1 MASQSQLDTLIE
13 LARIA
18 SDEAAK
24 RLGVAL
30 RTTQENED
38 KLQMLHGYREDYA
51 QRFETSMAAGMTP
64 MAYRNFQAFLDK
76 LDMAV
81 KGQKEVS
88 LQARQRSERERS
100 NWQDS
105 ERKRMSYTTL
115 SNRAQQQAQQ
125 VEAKRDQ
132 KLMDEHAARQAYY
145 NR

>member
-24 RLGVAL
+24 RLGAAL
-30 RTTQENED
+30 RVTKENEE
-38 KLQMLHGYREDYA
+38 KLDMLSGYRGDYA
-51 QRFETSMAAGMTP
+51 ERFDAAMAAGMTP

-76 LDMAV
+76 LDNAI
-81 KGQKEVS
+81 KGQQQVL

>member
-38 KLQMLHGYREDYA
+38 KLQMLQGYREDYA

-76 LDMAV
+76 LDTAV

-145 NR
+145 KR

>member
-38 KLQMLHGYREDYA
+38 KLQMLQGYREDYA

-76 LDMAV
+76 LDTAV

>member
-13 LARIA
+13 LARTA
-18 SDEAAK
+18 SDETAK
-24 RLGVAL
+24 RLGAAL
-30 RTTQENED
+30 RVTQENED
-38 KLQMLHGYREDYA
+38 KLQMLNGYRGDYA
-51 QRFETSMAAGMTP
+51 ERFDLAMASGMTP

-76 LDMAV
+76 LDTAV
-81 KGQKEVS
+81 KGQQQVL

-125 VEAKRDQ
+125 LEAKRDQ

-145 NR
+145 KR

>member
-24 RLGVAL
+24 RLGIAL
-30 RTTQENED
+30 RTTQENEE

-76 LDMAV
+76 LDTAV

>member
-30 RTTQENED
+30 RAVQENEE
-38 KLQMLHGYREDYA
+38 KLQMLNGYHDDYA
-51 QRFETSMAAGMTP
+51 LRFDAAMVVGMTP

-76 LDMAV
+76 LDSAI
-81 KGQKEVS
+81 KGQQDIV
-88 LQARQRSERERS
+88 LQAGQRSERERRH
-100 NWQDS
+100 WQDS

-132 KLMDEHAARQAYY
+132 KLMDEHAARQAHY

>member
-30 RTTQENED
+30 RATQETED

-51 QRFETSMAAGMTP
+51 QRFEASMAAGMTP

-76 LDMAV
+76 LDTAV

-88 LQARQRSERERS
+88 LQARQRSERERN

>member
-13 LARIA
+13 LAKTA
-18 SDEAAK
+18 SDETAK
-24 RLGVAL
+24 RLGAAL
-30 RTTQENED
+30 RVTQENED
-38 KLQMLHGYREDYA
+38 KLQMLNGYRSDYA
-51 QRFETSMAAGMTP
+51 QRFDASMAAGMTP

-76 LDMAV
+76 LDTAV
-81 KGQKEVS
+81 NGQQQVL

-100 NWQDS
+100 NWQES

-125 VEAKRDQ
+125 LEAKRDQ

-145 NR
+145 KR

>member
-30 RTTQENED
+30 RTTQENEE

-76 LDMAV
+76 LDTAV